1 MGQIINTNVASLT
14 AQRNLTSSQESL
26 NVSLNRLSSGLRI
39 NSARDDAAGLA
50 ISNAFTSQ
58 IRGLN
63 QAIRNA
69 NDGISLSQV
78 AEGALGESTNILQRI
93 RELSIQSAN
102 GTNSGNE
109 RAALQQEVSQ
119 LQAELNRIAETTSF
133 GGRVLLDGT
142 FGTESFQVGSEAN
155 QTISVSIGDS
165 RASALGSVQSTLDG
179 TAFSSAVA
187 AATAGPNTLTSSS
200 LTIAGTLGSST
211 ITTTAADS
219 AFELASD
226 ISAES
231 ADTGVNADA
240 RTGAELS
247 GIGDGTVSFSLTGQG
262 GAAVSISA
270 SVTGGDL
277 SNLATDINNNQATT
291 GIGAVVSGTSLVLTS
306 ERGDDIIIEGFGN
319 TGADVDAT
327 LEALDYDGNGVGG
340 AITLTTDDGAGGAEL
355 DSTRVVGDV
364 RIDSSAG
371 FTLTLA
377 AANTTLL
384 SGTTATGTLS
394 SVADVDIG
402 SQQGAQNA
410 IAVVDAAIQGIDSQ
424 RASIGAVQN
433 RLQST
438 IANLQ
443 SVSENVSAARSRIQ
457 DADFAVET
465 ANLTRTQILQQ
476 AGISVLAQANAIPQ
490 QVLSLL
496 Q

>member
-26 NVSLNRLSSGLRI
+26 NISLNRLSSGLRI

-69 NDGISLSQV
+69 NDGISLAQV

-102 GTNSGNE
+102 GSNSGTE
-109 RAALQQEVSQ
+109 RQALQQEVSQ

-133 GGRVLLDGT
+133 GGRALLDGT
-142 FGTESFQVGSEAN
+142 FGTEQFQVGSEAN
-155 QTISVSIGDS
+155 QTINISIGN
-165 RASALGSVQSTLDG
+165 ASASTLGTTRLTLDG
-179 TAFSSAVA
+179 TEFSAIATGADA
-187 AATAGPNTLTSSS
+187 AGATSPIGGATFTISGPLGSESVTTAG
-200 LTIAGTLGSST
+200 
-211 ITTTAADS
+211 AAS
-219 AFELASD
+219 AFD
-226 ISAES
+226 IGAAIDGES
-231 ADTGVNADA
+231 ADTGASADA
-240 RTGAELS
+240 RTGAILS
-247 GIGDGTVSFSLTGQG
+247 GVLDGTVSFGIRGQG
-262 GAAVSISA
+262 GALA
-270 SVTGGDL
+270 SVNATVTGG
-277 SNLATDINNNQATT
+277 NLDALGASINAQQATT
-291 GIGAVVSGTSLVLTS
+291 GIGAVVEGATIRLTS
-306 ERGDDIIIEGFGN
+306 ERGDDIVIEDF
-319 TGADVDAT
+319 AT
-327 LEALDYDGNGVGG
+327 TNATTTASVQAVDYDGVAVG
-340 AITLTTDDGAGGAEL
+340 AASTITGGTATDSA
-355 DSTRVVGDV
+355 RVTGEV
-364 RIDSSAG
+364 RIDATG
-371 FTLTLA
+371 GLTVELGA
-377 AANTTLL
+377 ADTGIL
-384 SGTTATGTLS
+384 STQTATGTLTAVS
-394 SVADVDIG
+394 TVDI
-402 SQQGAQNA
+402 SDQNGAQSA
-410 IAVVDAAIQGIDSQ
+410 ISIVDAAIQAIDSQ